1 MSKQS
6 QLIIGKQ
13 IATNAEK
20 TKRGLKINFKN
31 QMRKMSVKKK
41 VGGRKYKIETDIEKK
56 SAECKEIN
64 ENTADVPAVWCMCG
78 GPR

>member
-1 MSKQS
+1 
-6 QLIIGKQ
+6 
-13 IATNAEK
+13 
-20 TKRGLKINFKN
+20 
-31 QMRKMSVKKK
+31 MRKMSVKKK
-41 VGGRKYKIETDIEKK
+41 VGGRKYKIETDIEQK